1 MSTANPFL
9 SSLNASLAL
18 TNAIQNNYIQ
28 DSLTSEDVTNIQTSI
43 NTAEQNTLQEDQ
55 TTITNLSNNQNP
67 DSEQQAQFQ
76 AAVQKLSTDKSNF
89 DNISQEAQTNQNI
102 ITDDCQRG
110 AQNVQNCMQ
119 MISPILSTMS
129 SFAQLL
135 SQAA

>member
-9 SSLNASLAL
+9 SSLNASLNL
-18 TNAIQNNYIQ
+18 TDAIQNNYVQ
-28 DSLTSEDVTNIQTSI
+28 DSLTSEDVTNIQTAI
-43 NTAEQNTLQEDQ
+43 NTAEQTTLQNDQ
-55 TTITNLSNNQNP
+55 NQINANAGNTSNNGQVF
-67 DSEQQAQFQ
+67 QQW
-76 AAVQKLSTDKSNF
+76 VQQLSTDKSSF

-110 AQNVQNCMQ
+110 SQNVQNCMQ
-119 MISPILSTMS
+119 MISPLLSTMS

>member
-1 MSTANPFL
+1 MSTSNPFL
-9 SSLNASLAL
+9 SSLNASLNL

-28 DSLTSEDVTNIQTSI
+28 DSQTSEDVTNIQTAI
-43 NTAEQNTLQEDQ
+43 NTAEQNTLQTDQ
-55 TTITNLSNNQNP
+55 NNIQGEVNNTSNNG
-67 DSEQQAQFQ
+67 QAFQ
-76 AAVQKLSTDKSNF
+76 AAVQQLSTDKSAY

-110 AQNVQNCMQ
+110 SQNVQNCMQ
-119 MISPILSTMS
+119 MISPLLSTMS